1 MSVFFLIPHAEDCID
16 SISSA
21 TDVSKLDLLT
31 GYCQIL
37 LAEIAFEVSAFVTP
51 DHFLQCTVM
60 VF

>member
-37 LAEIAFEVSAFVTP
+37 LAEVSAFVTP